1 MSNVQ
6 KRVLSITEH
15 QYIIPVNSYHGADWK
30 DFHLA
35 YSMAEKQAKQLG
47 VSTTTDNWSKLTV
60 SDDEIIITV
69 VAKE

>member
-6 KRVLSITEH
+6 KRVLSVTEH
-15 QYIIPVNSYHGADWK
+15 QYIIPVSPYYGADWK
-30 DFHLA
+30 DFQLA

-47 VSTTTDNWSKLTV
+47 VSTTTDDWSKLTV